1 MTSLTRLCLP
11 ESSFQAG
18 ETRSL
23 LAERHSGCNT
33 LCGRLGKKRRSGKIE
48 GLTAN
53 AVTCKALKASCSPT
67 LGWPARRWAPSQ
79 PKPSAVLGT
88 PLGYALD
95 TRCRDPDSG
104 SAVFV
109 TLDVVSLLVWPSQV
123 SPHHTPNPQSGTRNQ
138 AEQRVTTPCAVLV
151 HEAQSSALQS
161 TARQQASSS
170 QPSPNSVLVFF
181 SDLFMFV

>member
-48 GLTAN
+48 GQTAN

-67 LGWPARRWAPSQ
+67 LGWPGNSGRSARG
-79 PKPSAVLGT
+79 VELCT
-88 PLGYALD
+88 
-95 TRCRDPDSG
+95 G
-104 SAVFV
+104 SFY
-109 TLDVVSLLVWPSQV
+109 
-123 SPHHTPNPQSGTRNQ
+123 
-138 AEQRVTTPCAVLV
+138 
-151 HEAQSSALQS
+151 
-161 TARQQASSS
+161 
-170 QPSPNSVLVFF
+170 FF
-181 SDLFMFV
+181 SFNFYWGIVDLQCCQFHMYSKLNLLYIYIYIRVDTHIHPFLHSFPMQAITKYWVEFLVLHSRSFQLPISYSRVYVSIPVL